1 MLVKYAINHD
11 FVKIYDIMSI
21 LDNSTKKHYSFAK

>member
-11 FVKIYDIMSI
+11 FVKISDIMSD
-21 LDNSTKKHYSFAK
+21 LDSSTKKHYSFAK